1 MQSIFETLATIGHRM
16 IMVVG
21 VLFVADLAAMIIYT
35 IRKGTRSDD
44 DDDDSSEG
52 MTDSDGSLT
61 ADAAGTLASDQ
72 QLVAAN
78 YKTKKKT
85 LIQQSGFVSDDSLAD
100 GTATAAE
107 RMMVHGIQVFFVLF
121 WLLFV
126 SAGMIGMKS
135 NPLAVFLIIVP
146 TIWFLGNVR
155 SWRKDAASAKKRV
168 QSREGGA

>member
-16 IMVVG
+16 IIVVG

-35 IRKGTRSDD
+35 IRKGTPN
-44 DDDDSSEG
+44 DDDDSPDG